1 MEDRNQPKEGCLAN
15 LNVTSTLPIVSHLGV
30 GRQLLHCDAF
40 FNQVATADEEIRKK
54 EQKDAELDKKIQ
66 ALRKKNEALIRRYQE
81 IEEDKMN
88 AEREGIA
95 VTARSPKQDS
105 LTITITKAPNEKR
118 VVTECWR
125 DTSPDSSD
133 SEEDA
138 EHMFTFRMGNQM
150 QLAVT
155 MDNNVK
161 GKRVVSK
168 KTDQD
173 CHQITRDLS
182 DFTLEETDNLFTY
195 GRGRRMQIAITMEK
209 VSPILVTFLKMYYTF
224 WL

>member
-1 MEDRNQPKEGCLAN
+1 MAVLPRPNGCYSLRCRLLSLNPEYFAMEDRNQPKEGCLAN

-66 ALRKKNEALIRRYQE
+66 ALRKKNEALIRRYQ
-81 IEEDKMN
+81 
-88 AEREGIA
+88 
-95 VTARSPKQDS
+95 
-105 LTITITKAPNEKR
+105 EKR